1 MCASLRLSISEL
13 LSLHMNPPLV
23 LPYVLYAVNND
34 SSMQDG
40 LSLVLCVRAE
50 TTGRME
56 HSAKP
61 SRSGFT
67 SPMQM
72 NSMTLGK

>member
-1 MCASLRLSISEL
+1 MCASLRLSISDL

-40 LSLVLCVRAE
+40 LSLCVVRAE
-50 TTGRME
+50 TTGMVE

-61 SRSGFT
+61 SCSGFT

>member
-1 MCASLRLSISEL
+1 MCASLRLSISDL

-40 LSLVLCVRAE
+40 LSLCVVRACRNNRYGG
-50 TTGRME
+50 TQRQTFLFRFY
-56 HSAKP
+56 
-61 SRSGFT
+61 FT
-67 SPMQM
+67 DADE
-72 NSMTLGK
+72 LDDFR